1 MADVQQDG
9 AQDGSDA
16 ISERQWFIV
25 GRWQEF
31 DGEWRANLVRTA
43 SIAAFYAVELLGY
56 YGLNFGWLQV
66 EHTFTREF
74 HLAISALAAAWIIV
88 AFGTFY
94 CLRMHIFP
102 AALKY
107 VTTACDIVLLT
118 AMLVAAS
125 GPRSP
130 LVVGYFVVI
139 TVAALRLQLRL
150 VWCATLGS
158 MAGYMFLL
166 GFAKWHDT
174 WLNLPHRELTVPRY
188 TQLVTLL
195 ALAMTGIALGQVI
208 RRVKAMA
215 EDYARRVQAAGEE
228 QR

>member
-1 MADVQQDG
+1 MAGLQQSG
-9 AQDGSDA
+9 ANSGDA
-16 ISERQWFIV
+16 IRQRQWFIV

-43 SIAAFYAVELLGY
+43 CVAAFYAVELLGY

-66 EHTFTREF
+66 EQSFTKEF
-74 HLAISALAAAWIIV
+74 HLTISALAAAWIIV

-130 LVVGYFVVI
+130 LVVGYFVI
-139 TVAALRLQLRL
+139 LAVAGLRLQLRL
-150 VWCATLGS
+150 IWCATLGS
-158 MAGYMFLL
+158 MAGYLFLL

-174 WLNLPHRELTVPRY
+174 WLNLPHRDLTVPRY
-188 TQLVTLL
+188 AQLVTLL
-195 ALAMTGIALGQVI
+195 ALAMTGIALGQTI

-215 EDYARRVQAAGEE
+215 EDYARRMHAARQE
-228 QR
+228 QP

>member
-1 MADVQQDG
+1 MTDPQQT
-9 AQDGSDA
+9 GSEDRGDA
-16 ISERQWFIV
+16 IRKRQWFISS
-25 GRWQEF
+25 RWQEF
-31 DGEWRANLVRTA
+31 DGEWRANVVRTA
-43 SIAAFYAVELLGY
+43 SVAAFYAVELLGY

-74 HLAISALAAAWIIV
+74 HLTISALAAAWIIV

-94 CLRMHIFP
+94 CLRMRIFP

-139 TVAALRLQLRL
+139 TVGALRLQLRL

-174 WLNLPHRELTVPRY
+174 WLNLPHRDLTVPRY
-188 TQLVTLL
+188 TQMVTLL
-195 ALAMTGIALGQVI
+195 ALAMTGIALGQIV

-215 EDYARRVQAAGEE
+215 EDYASRCRWASEE
-228 QR
+228 QS